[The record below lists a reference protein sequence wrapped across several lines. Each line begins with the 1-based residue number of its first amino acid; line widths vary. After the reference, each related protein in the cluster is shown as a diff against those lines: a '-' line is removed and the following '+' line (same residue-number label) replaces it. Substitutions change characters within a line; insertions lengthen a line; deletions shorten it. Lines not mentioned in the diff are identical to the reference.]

1 MSTLQSAHGQQ
12 ETSSAGVYEG
22 SGRTRSWVRASF
34 RLPVFGRPFFHP
46 VVDLLFICGGFSLP
60 FLLVMQSDTL
70 AFELKGASMVALL
83 VVFNY
88 AHFASSTVRLYT
100 KHGAAASHRFLAY
113 GFPVVALVVTFLAIG
128 FPERIGQHFTALVLT
143 WSPFHYAAQ
152 AYGLALM
159 YSYRS
164 GKMFSPIEKRWLFW
178 ICMLP
183 FIRALLNI
191 DDTSIAQMMGVAGV
205 AWLLPESLLTEGS
218 VLAGGLRW
226 LVAGMTP
233 LAYILPIAYACFGRA
248 RLPVVAL
255 VLVLVN
261 ALWLTAYSL
270 FDAVVWATVAHS
282 VQYLFIV
289 SYAHSKDT
297 TDVSGRK
304 RSERRPML
312 HFYLISMLTGPVLFI
327 ALPMLIHAA
336 GLAFGQPWEMSHVY
350 LMVVA
355 AINLHHFIVNGYIW
369 RSKPVDRSATLSPA

>member
-1 MSTLQSAHGQQ
+1 MSTLQSAHGLQD
-12 ETSSAGVYEG
+12 TSSASIYGG
-22 SGRTRSWVRASF
+22 SGRIRPLVRAPF
-34 RLPVFGRPFFHP
+34 WVPAFGRVFFHP

-60 FLLVMQSDTL
+60 LLLVMQSDTL
-70 AFELKGASMVALL
+70 AIELQGAEMVALL

-100 KHGAAASHRFLAY
+100 KPGAAASHRFLAY
-113 GFPVVALVVTFLAIG
+113 GFPLVALAVTFLAIG
-128 FPERIGQHFTALVLT
+128 FPESIGQHFTALVLT
-143 WSPFHYAAQ
+143 WSPYHYAAQ

-164 GKMFSPIEKRWLFW
+164 GTRFSPAEKRWLFW

-183 FIRALLNI
+183 FIRALINI
-191 DDTSIAQMMGVAGV
+191 DDASMAEMMGVKGV
-205 AWLLPESLLTEGS
+205 LWLLPESVLTDGS
-218 VLAGGLRW
+218 VLAEGLRW

-233 LAYILPIAYACFGRA
+233 LVYILPIAYACFGRA

-261 ALWLTAYSL
+261 ALWLTAFSL

-289 SYAHSKDT
+289 SYAHSKDAAAA
-297 TDVSGRK
+297 SGGQRI
-304 RSERRPML
+304 ERRPML
-312 HFYLISMLTGPVLFI
+312 QFYLLSVLTGPILFI
-327 ALPMLIHAA
+327 ALPMLIAAA
-336 GLAFGQPWEMSHVY
+336 GLAFGQQWDLLHVY

-355 AINLHHFIVNGYIW
+355 ALNLHHFIVDGYIW
-369 RSKPVDRSATLSPA
+369 KSKPAARSATPSTA

>member
-12 ETSSAGVYEG
+12 DTSSAGIYEA
-22 SGRTRSWVRASF
+22 SGRTRSLVPAPFWLPTLGRA
-34 RLPVFGRPFFHP
+34 FFHP

-70 AFELKGASMVALL
+70 AIELKGASMIALL

-100 KHGAAASHRFLAY
+100 KPGAAASHRFLAY
-113 GFPVVALVVTFLAIG
+113 GFPGVALAMTFLAIG
-128 FPERIGQHFTALVLT
+128 FPERIGQHLISLVLT
-143 WSPFHYAAQ
+143 WSPYHYAAQ

-164 GKMFSPIEKRWLFW
+164 GTRFSPVEKRWLFW

-183 FIRALLNI
+183 FIRALINI
-191 DDTSIAQMMGVAGV
+191 DDTSVAQMMGVGGV
-205 AWLLPESLLTEGS
+205 WWLLPESLLSDGS
-218 VLAGGLRW
+218 VLAEGLRW

-233 LAYILPIAYACFGRA
+233 LVYILPIAYACLGRA
-248 RLPVVAL
+248 RLPVMAL

-261 ALWLTAYSL
+261 ALWLTAFSL

-297 TDVSGRK
+297 TAVSGGQRI
-304 RSERRPML
+304 ERRPML
-312 HFYLISMLTGPVLFI
+312 HFYLLSVTTGPVLFI
-327 ALPMLIHAA
+327 ALPLLISAA
-336 GLAFGQPWEMSHVY
+336 GHASGRQWDPSHIY

-355 AINLHHFIVNGYIW
+355 ALNLHHFIVDGYIW